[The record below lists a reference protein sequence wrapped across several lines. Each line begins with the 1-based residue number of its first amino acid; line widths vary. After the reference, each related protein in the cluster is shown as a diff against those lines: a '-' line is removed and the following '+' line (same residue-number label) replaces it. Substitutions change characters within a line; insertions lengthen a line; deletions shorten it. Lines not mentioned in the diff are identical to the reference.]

1 MFCRREE
8 ALLDIREEADLRDCR
23 RTQID
28 PGGGSA
34 RGNGAGRPEDRGS
47 ERKVRVIGDAT
58 NMS

>member
-1 MFCRREE
+1 M
-8 ALLDIREEADLRDCR
+8 LDIREEAHLRDCR

-34 RGNGAGRPEDRGS
+34 RANGAGRPEDRGS
-47 ERKVRVIGDAT
+47 ERKVRVTGDAT